1 MSALIS
7 MPMHHH
13 LRLPVAEVL
22 QNIVRYDDLIGMRF
36 DFRQRPSRSKN
47 QAYFADSSG
56 VSVNGLSPGSPPSLF
71 LLFCAERALRHV
83 SIDSVTGVA
92 ICNEEQPTLWRLAV
106 VGKNVRLLWKKAS
119 EVRFAFCL

>member
-1 MSALIS
+1 

-22 QNIVRYDDLIGMRF
+22 ADSVRHDDLIGMRF
-36 DFRQRPSRSKN
+36 DFRQRSIRSKN

-56 VSVNGLSPGSPPSLF
+56 VSVNGSVPGSPPSLF
-71 LLFCAERALRHV
+71 LLCCAERALQTL

-92 ICNEEQPTLWRLAV
+92 ICNEEQPTVVRLAV
-106 VGKNVRLLWKKAS
+106 EEKSAKLLQKKAS
-119 EVRFAFCL
+119 DSAFAFCL